1 MSSFQVEF
9 PPYFVDEKPREI
21 ITQAYGFEVGFILPS
36 QGPYSLIQWSPI
48 WNVNIGFFLEE
59 SRGSRRDE

>member
-21 ITQAYGFEVGFILPS
+21 ITQAYGFEVGFIFPL
-36 QGPYSLIQWSPI
+36 QGPYAVI
-48 WNVNIGFFLEE
+48 WDVVA
-59 SRGSRRDE
+59 